1 MKHFFV
7 GLFLLMG
14 TAAWAQSSVPK
25 ELTYSRIIILD
36 SAAVVPVGK
45 VWKVESYASSN
56 NMNFNSVD
64 FFLINNKICNTTKNL
79 FFYPAA
85 CTSCPSTTATISQ
98 AQFPIW
104 IPSGT
109 SISPRLDN
117 GLFTGQL
124 SIIEFDEK

>member
-1 MKHFFV
+1 MKHFFL

-14 TAAWAQSSVPK
+14 IATWAQSSVPK

-45 VWKVESYASSN
+45 VWKVESYASSYS
-56 NMNFNSVD
+56 MGFNSTD
-64 FFLINNKICNTTKNL
+64 YFLLNNKQCISNRNM
-79 FFYPAA
+79 FFNRYSNEP
-85 CTSCPSTTATISQ
+85 SSTTTFSQ
-98 AQFPIW
+98 VQFPIW